1 MSHAY
6 ISLISCLLPLVIST
20 DLLKLPLELIPTLV
34 YGNLVGWDGIFKYPL
49 IAKNV
54 AEPSIYG
61 SWNVIF
67 NQWWMVTFSVHII
80 NTWNE
85 NFIFT
90 SPIDRFKSGWGLG
103 AKDLA

>member
-49 IAKNV
+49 IAKMLLSLLFMV
-54 AEPSIYG
+54 AGMSFLISG
-61 SWNVIF
+61 GWLLF
-67 NQWWMVTFSVHII
+67 L
-80 NTWNE
+80 
-85 NFIFT
+85 FI
-90 SPIDRFKSGWGLG
+90 
-103 AKDLA
+103 